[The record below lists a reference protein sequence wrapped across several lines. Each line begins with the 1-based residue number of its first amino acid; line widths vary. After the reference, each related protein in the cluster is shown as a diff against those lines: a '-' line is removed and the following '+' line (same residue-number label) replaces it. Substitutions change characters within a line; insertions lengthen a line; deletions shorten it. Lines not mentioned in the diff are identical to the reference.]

1 MRDRAERA
9 EEEVVRLQ
17 EKLTTEGGM
26 AQVTMELS
34 DKREAEVARLKKEAE
49 VREEEAK
56 EVQAKLSKV
65 SFIVQTSTW
74 MKCSIP
80 NQGTSQKF
88 YQSKKTILIVFFM

>member
-1 MRDRAERA
+1 M
-9 EEEVVRLQ
+9 VRLQ

-34 DKREAEVARLKKEAE
+34 DKREAEVVRLKKEAE

-65 SFIVQTSTW
+65 SFILQAR
-74 MKCSIP
+74 
-80 NQGTSQKF
+80 ND
-88 YQSKKTILIVFFM
+88 

>member
-1 MRDRAERA
+1 M
-9 EEEVVRLQ
+9 VRLQ

-34 DKREAEVARLKKEAE
+34 DKREAEVVRLKKEAE

-65 SFIVQTSTW
+65 SFIVHA
-74 MKCSIP
+74 
-80 NQGTSQKF
+80 
-88 YQSKKTILIVFFM
+88 

>member
-1 MRDRAERA
+1 M
-9 EEEVVRLQ
+9 VRLQ

-34 DKREAEVARLKKEAE
+34 DKREAEVARLVKEAE

-65 SFIVQTSTW
+65 GFIVQA
-74 MKCSIP
+74 C
-80 NQGTSQKF
+80 ND
-88 YQSKKTILIVFFM
+88 

>member
-1 MRDRAERA
+1 M
-9 EEEVVRLQ
+9 VRLQ

-34 DKREAEVARLKKEAE
+34 DKREAEVARLLKEAE

-65 SFIVQTSTW
+65 GFIVQA
-74 MKCSIP
+74 C
-80 NQGTSQKF
+80 ND
-88 YQSKKTILIVFFM
+88 

>member
-34 DKREAEVARLKKEAE
+34 DKREAEVARLVKEAE

-65 SFIVQTSTW
+65 SFIVHA
-74 MKCSIP
+74 
-80 NQGTSQKF
+80 
-88 YQSKKTILIVFFM
+88 